1 MTNVLLHVLH
11 VSFTTDSSSVLT
23 TEPSAQPMNVD
34 AEISLDQSHMF
45 NISLPVLDLSD
56 PASLLELISSGYP
69 LMENED
75 DNSFPDIEIDNS
87 PDIDGSISEL
97 FMPKKLESRNETKSN
112 VEKKTSH
119 TILTSNEI
127 AEHKREV
134 ELRKNEKETKQIA
147 KRSNSK
153 EEKLSVKKVKK

>member
-1 MTNVLLHVLH
+1 
-11 VSFTTDSSSVLT
+11 
-23 TEPSAQPMNVD
+23 
-34 AEISLDQSHMF
+34 
-45 NISLPVLDLSD
+45 
-56 PASLLELISSGYP
+56 
-69 LMENED
+69 MENED
-75 DNSFPDIEIDNS
+75 DNSFLEIELNNS

-134 ELRKNEKETKQIA
+134 ELRKNEKR
-147 KRSNSK
+147 KRNKTDCK
-153 EEKLSVKKVKK
+153 EK

>member
-1 MTNVLLHVLH
+1 
-11 VSFTTDSSSVLT
+11 
-23 TEPSAQPMNVD
+23 MNVD
-34 AEISLDQSHMF
+34 AEISLDQSHVF
-45 NISLPVLDLSD
+45 NISLPVIDLSD
-56 PASLLELISSGYP
+56 PASLLKLISSGYP

-75 DNSFPDIEIDNS
+75 DNSFTEIELDNS

-127 AEHKREV
+127 AEHKREKTKKKQNRLQREV
-134 ELRKNEKETKQIA
+134 TRRKRNC
-147 KRSNSK
+147 
-153 EEKLSVKKVKK
+153 L